1 MQHTDDPTAMFHIEF
16 NRCLD
21 LVHDETNVARQFA
34 LLFALDRIATAHY
47 DSLVEEH
54 RSYARLRQSYIDID
68 ALQSEINTINESI
81 IKTLTRLSI
90 FQTIVIVFLIVV
102 TIIT

>member
-1 MQHTDDPTAMFHIEF
+1 MKRFENPTAMFHIEF

-54 RSYARLRQSYIDID
+54 RNYERTRQQYIENN
-68 ALQSEINTINESI
+68 ALQSQINATNKGI
-81 IKTLTRLSI
+81 IKRVTRFAI
-90 FQTIVIVFLIVV
+90 FQFAIILILTIVTV
-102 TIIT
+102 IT